1 MISLICGM
9 KGTGKTKLI
18 LEEAAKSV
26 ETAKGDIVFITDNKF
41 ETTGI
46 NFKVRVVYA
55 NEYEVYCA
63 NCFRGFIKGL
73 FAGNADIEYLFVDG
87 LFRIIGGKEE
97 DFKAVIEDLEKLGK
111 IYNFKAV
118 LTVSM
123 DKKDL
128 PEFAKAYAK

>member
-1 MISLICGM
+1 MISLICGT

-55 NEYEVYCA
+55 NEYEVCCA

-97 DFKAVIEDLEKLGK
+97 DFKAV
-111 IYNFKAV
+111 